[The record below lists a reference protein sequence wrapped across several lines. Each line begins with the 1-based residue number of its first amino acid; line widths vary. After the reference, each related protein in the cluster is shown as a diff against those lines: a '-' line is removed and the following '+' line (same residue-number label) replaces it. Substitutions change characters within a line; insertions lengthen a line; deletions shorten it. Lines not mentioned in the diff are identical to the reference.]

1 MVSCRRRARQAAA
14 RAARGPWGGAREG
27 AGRPRV
33 HATNAE
39 RAGVHISQL
48 GRYESGMNEPGLG
61 VIAQLAT
68 ALSTTADY
76 LVFGDDPRLPDDERL
91 RLAFEATTFLD
102 DDERQTVLA
111 LLEAFLSRHDHRD
124 GTEGPRRPRP
134 KGT

>member
-1 MVSCRRRARQAAA
+1 MEFHERLAELRRERGLTQAAL
-14 RAARGPWGGAREG
+14 
-27 AGRPRV
+27 
-33 HATNAE
+33 AE

-134 KGT
+134 RGT